1 MSIRYNLSMP
11 IHSIT
16 YQSCICNS
24 QPHVNTYISNKIIC
38 KTTNIMHNEIFNQV
52 HASTF
57 HIINT
62 YEIHNNIHIFPII
75 CSQRTYC
82 KQFLIPRI
90 QHTYMPS
97 TQTRITENNQQTC
110 YNSVKRQKQS
120 DALTLASFRQQH
132 TLKQHNALPKTSSA
146 TINTLFS
153 NQ

>member
-1 MSIRYNLSMP
+1 MHEHT
-11 IHSIT
+11 IHLIYANASIT

-97 TQTRITENNQQTC
+97 TQTHHSTKHTNILYRYKTEIKVPLPQQAF
-110 YNSVKRQKQS
+110 QHAQ
-120 DALTLASFRQQH
+120 LTLREQ
-132 TLKQHNALPKTSSA
+132 
-146 TINTLFS
+146 
-153 NQ
+153 